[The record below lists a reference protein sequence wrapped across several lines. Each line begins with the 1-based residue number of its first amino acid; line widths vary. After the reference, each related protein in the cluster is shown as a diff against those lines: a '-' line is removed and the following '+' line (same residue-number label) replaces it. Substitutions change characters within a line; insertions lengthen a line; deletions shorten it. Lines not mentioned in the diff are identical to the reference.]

1 MSWNDNERILDIG
14 SGSGDVTVTLI
25 SQVTARRATRH
36 LVRGGLGENFF
47 ADSKSRAQELS
58 HDVSFVI
65 FGHQTWDLE
74 GGVKLTPPQ
83 RILVFKYPSGDRVKF
98 RALIPLIIS

>member
-47 ADSKSRAQELS
+47 
-58 HDVSFVI
+58 
-65 FGHQTWDLE
+65 G
-74 GGVKLTPPQ
+74 PP
-83 RILVFKYPSGDRVKF
+83 
-98 RALIPLIIS
+98 

>member
-1 MSWNDNERILDIG
+1 MIWNDNERILDIG

-47 ADSKSRAQELS
+47 GPPLNIFRGGARKMC
-58 HDVSFVI
+58 VI
-65 FGHQTWDLE
+65 LKQ
-74 GGVKLTPPQ
+74 
-83 RILVFKYPSGDRVKF
+83 
-98 RALIPLIIS
+98 

>member
-36 LVRGGLGENFF
+36 LVRGGLGGIISREKFF
-47 ADSKSRAQELS
+47 GPPLNIFRGGQEKCVLY
-58 HDVSFVI
+58 
-65 FGHQTWDLE
+65 LNNK
-74 GGVKLTPPQ
+74 KLTLPTGYSVNTSD
-83 RILVFKYPSGDRVKF
+83 LK
-98 RALIPLIIS
+98 